1 MTREEILVSK
11 IKDLK
16 KDYDFL
22 LRCQEKN
29 SIGLSKAIEEGN
41 EKLIS
46 YYRVLIEGDKED
58 LDKISL
64 EIFNLEKEI
73 PSSEINWLNL
83 ICKKFN
89 LTRYAIEKKTGVRQS
104 MLSRIVNND
113 IHYSKV
119 EFRLI
124 LGLSVMIGMTLDEFY
139 EELKKIDVDN
149 I

>member
-1 MTREEILVSK
+1 MTREEILISK
-11 IKDLK
+11 MKDLK

-29 SIGLSKAIEEGN
+29 SSGLSKAIEEGD
-41 EKLIS
+41 ETLIS
-46 YYRVLIEGDKED
+46 YYRVLIDGDKED

-64 EIFNLEKEI
+64 EISNLEKEI

-139 EELKKIDVDN
+139 EELKKLDKEQ
-149 I
+149 

>member
-64 EIFNLEKEI
+64 EISNLEKEI

-124 LGLSVMIGMTLDEFY
+124 LRLSVMIGMTLDEFY
-139 EELKKIDVDN
+139 EELKKLDKEQ
-149 I
+149 